1 MGSVYAR
8 HRIFTKSK
16 NNRLLLPSENSSEYA
31 NMVCN
36 FFRPCWTVIFK
47 NHNSVLTRQV
57 VQMRLNEHLIKDEST
72 YLGLIL
78 RLTCFLRT
86 SNIGLMIP
94 GSIGTLFR
102 VALKVLIDS
111 NINILGRSLYDFE
124 PYFQMAMASAFT
136 SNVKLLLFDLRF

>member
-16 NNRLLLPSENSSEYA
+16 NNRLLLLPKIPLSTQIWSAIFSILVEPSSSK
-31 NMVCN
+31 
-36 FFRPCWTVIFK
+36 TTT
-47 NHNSVLTRQV
+47 VLTRQV

>member
-1 MGSVYAR
+1 MEFLQKAKTTGCFYLPKIPLSTQIWSAIFSVLVEPSS
-8 HRIFTKSK
+8 SK
-16 NNRLLLPSENSSEYA
+16 
-31 NMVCN
+31 
-36 FFRPCWTVIFK
+36 TTT
-47 NHNSVLTRQV
+47 VLTRQV